1 MSNMQY
7 FNYMHGYRC
16 ALFATSEKG
25 DHEKV
30 KNFVLK
36 MQQALKI
43 IPNELLLIQAVA
55 TDPQHINFLFETDHK

>member
-1 MSNMQY
+1 MAINVHYLPQVKKEIMKK
-7 FNYMHGYRC
+7 
-16 ALFATSEKG
+16 SE
-25 DHEKV
+25 
-30 KNFVLK
+30 NFVLK

>member
-1 MSNMQY
+1 VHYLPQVKKEIMKK
-7 FNYMHGYRC
+7 
-16 ALFATSEKG
+16 SE
-25 DHEKV
+25 
-30 KNFVLK
+30 NFVLK